1 MEFRDNKAIY
11 LQIAEF
17 ICEKI
22 LLQIW
27 GKEDKIPSVR
37 ELAVDLEVNP
47 NTVMRTYEL
56 LQQNEIIYTKRGLGY
71 FVTENGLKKAKTL
84 IKNEFLKKD
93 LPYFFKNLDLLGIDF
108 DELKNLFE
116 TYKKDNL

>member
-56 LQQNEIIYTKRGLGY
+56 LQHNEIIYTKRGLGY

-93 LPYFFKNLDLLGIDF
+93 LPYFF
-108 DELKNLFE
+108 E